1 MRLLLIITGLL
12 NAAFVAFHVFLGLQI
27 SHWTALPI
35 PFRGLMQG
43 FNVSGV
49 LVLTYLAF
57 ALLVRGKEVLG
68 TGLGA
73 ATLALGALIYLSRAV
88 EEFIWLAG
96 NLKIA
101 AACIVVGLLHV
112 ILFTGVRVTRP
123 VT

>member
-12 NAAFVAFHVFLGLQI
+12 NAAFVTFHIFLGLQI
-27 SHWTALPI
+27 SHWTTLPVA
-35 PFRGLMQG
+35 FRGLMQS
-43 FNVSGV
+43 FNVAGV

-73 ATLALGALIYLSRAV
+73 ATLALGALIYVSRAV
-88 EEFIWLAG
+88 EEFIWLTG
-96 NLKIA
+96 SLRIA
-101 AACIVVGLLHV
+101 AGCVVVGLLHIV
-112 ILFTGVRVTRP
+112 LFASVRVTRP

>member
-1 MRLLLIITGLL
+1 
-12 NAAFVAFHVFLGLQI
+12 
-27 SHWTALPI
+27 
-35 PFRGLMQG
+35 
-43 FNVSGV
+43 
-49 LVLTYLAF
+49 VLTYLAF

-101 AACIVVGLLHV
+101 AACIVIGLLHV